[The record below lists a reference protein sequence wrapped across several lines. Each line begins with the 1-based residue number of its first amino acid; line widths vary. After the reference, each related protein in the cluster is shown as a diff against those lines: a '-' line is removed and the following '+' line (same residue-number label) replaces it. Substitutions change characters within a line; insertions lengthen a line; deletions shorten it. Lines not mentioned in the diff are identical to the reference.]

1 MKHKIKLEVC
11 ELEKK
16 NYHLFVTLKIGD
28 AKARLL
34 IDTGASKTVFD
45 SERVLQ
51 FVSAKKIKS
60 HESKSVGL
68 GVTEMETHVVK
79 LKNISFGKFLVDKFD
94 VAILPIGHVNEI
106 YQMLDLQPIDGV
118 LGSDFFMKYNACIC
132 YADAVLKFSLPK

>member
-1 MKHKIKLEVC
+1 
-11 ELEKK
+11 
-16 NYHLFVTLKIGD
+16 
-28 AKARLL
+28 
-34 IDTGASKTVFD
+34 
-45 SERVLQ
+45 
-51 FVSAKKIKS
+51 
-60 HESKSVGL
+60 SVGL